1 MGEEGVTPPE
11 VDDPTLFRVRG
22 VAMALPEGAEWM
34 KAFQEPMK
42 APAGVL
48 AT

>member
-1 MGEEGVTPPE
+1 MGREGVTPPG
-11 VDDPTLFRVRG
+11 VDNPMLFWVRG
-22 VAMALPEGAEWM
+22 VAMALPERAEWM
-34 KAFQEPMK
+34 KAVQEPMK